1 MTGGRLGYRTNGN
14 EIFLDDV
21 TLSVEALGITL
32 DTVGAGIDL
41 NAPRVNGAWSVGAVR
56 YSKSPL
62 NHGVSVDAT
71 SGQSLPSY
79 GGLSGDFD
87 LSVRT
92 HLAGGCRQGEG
103 LRLDQDVTIHSA
115 NFLYIEDGNA
125 LALRDITGA
134 YQLIDLRVDVT
145 ADPRGRPA
153 LGLTTTSLTGDLS
166 IGSIELGGQ
175 GKRFGAVDLDF
186 LFEDASFNGQAYTN
200 ALYLQGGGH
209 ADAGSQGMRLSTEW
223 SLADANIA
231 YTEDGNRV
239 ILSGLQSWGR
249 GDVTLSVTRS
259 EVRNGTQFY
268 DGLRIGFEGVEAG
281 YRINGLRV
289 ASEDSELQGGTELLL
304 ALGFYPAYEFELDGH
319 LTLGPG
325 GTSGEGITIN
335 SDVQIRNGKAA
346 VIAAPYDEGSGEM
359 SQKGLWLTELD
370 YDSHVRDM
378 TIDLTDEGLAIIK
391 GEAWGTMNIG
401 NLRVGDKDTG
411 QSIGRFELQKYETG
425 SSMMIMPGGA
435 GTVCA
440 GGMGVTALAC

>member
-1 MTGGRLGYRTNGN
+1 
-14 EIFLDDV
+14 
-21 TLSVEALGITL
+21 
-32 DTVGAGIDL
+32 
-41 NAPRVNGAWSVGAVR
+41 
-56 YSKSPL
+56 
-62 NHGVSVDAT
+62 
-71 SGQSLPSY
+71 
-79 GGLSGDFD
+79 
-87 LSVRT
+87 
-92 HLAGGCRQGEG
+92 
-103 LRLDQDVTIHSA
+103 
-115 NFLYIEDGNA
+115 
-125 LALRDITGA
+125 
-134 YQLIDLRVDVT
+134 
-145 ADPRGRPA
+145 
-153 LGLTTTSLTGDLS
+153 
-166 IGSIELGGQ
+166 
-175 GKRFGAVDLDF
+175 
-186 LFEDASFNGQAYTN
+186 
-200 ALYLQGGGH
+200 
-209 ADAGSQGMRLSTEW
+209 MRLSTEW

-239 ILSGLQSWGR
+239 ILSGSQSWGR
-249 GDVTLSVTRS
+249 GDVTLNVTRS
-259 EVRNGTQFY
+259 EVRNDTQFY

-289 ASEDSELQGGTELLL
+289 ASEDSELKDGTELLL

-440 GGMGVTALAC
+440 GGMGVTALACQATGGRWEDRGEEGVTIRLKQIFARALSDEKKNALTWETNRQIGDGGNLVNGTGTQLVINDIYTSDGGDFDGDGMEDNTFGIQTELAIDIYQTKVVKKSTGTDAKGVVGARGDEKIMDSSAPGGYRYVSNPTTDEKQNRPLGFAVSARTQFKELSINNVDLVHPAGGSQTAIYGVNLHNVDIRANLTATPIP